1 MRGPFAL
8 VVGAGLAL
16 LIVGIIFSM
25 APTIGGSIGDASNS
39 ESYARSNSWN
49 TLYNTNLQQGG
60 EFFQENQTWVGL
72 LFLGLVA
79 GVVIMMFMRW

>member
-16 LIVGIIFSM
+16 LIVGIIFSL
-25 APTIGGSIGDASNS
+25 APTIGGSIDGAADTQG
-39 ESYARSNSWN
+39 YAATNSWN
-49 TLYNTNLQQGG
+49 PLYSGADGG
-60 EFFQENQTWVGL
+60 GDFFSDNQTWVAL